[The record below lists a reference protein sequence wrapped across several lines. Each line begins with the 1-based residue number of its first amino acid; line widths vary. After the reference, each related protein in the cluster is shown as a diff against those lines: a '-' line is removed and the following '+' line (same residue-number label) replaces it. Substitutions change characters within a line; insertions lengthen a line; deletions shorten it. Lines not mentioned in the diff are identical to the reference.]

1 MKFGD
6 SNCPKIVIF
15 GLAFLFAVYFG
26 VSAGISSF
34 ISEAEGD
41 ATRTEID
48 GKMSVS
54 FYRTNMSFKNLAT
67 LLAGENV
74 RFDEAKLLPDRAD
87 TSSIIRAK
95 IETPGT
101 SAAESEFSEEKTET
115 SVIQLVDS
123 KKSATLTRQR
133 NFELAPTQIL
143 IVSLNADRQL
153 LWWDL
158 QPDPRLF
165 RAETSDADGVL
176 SGKTLYRNNAEM
188 LVSIPSGKGITELA
202 FYSPVWDGKNYTL
215 KLIGNLNLPAGE

>member
-6 SNCPKIVIF
+6 SNCPKIVVLGF
-15 GLAFLFAVYFG
+15 AFLFAVYFG
-26 VSAGISSF
+26 VSAGISIF
-34 ISEAEGD
+34 NSEAQGD
-41 ATRTEID
+41 ITRTEID

-74 RFDEAKLLPDRAD
+74 RFDEAKLLPNRAD
-87 TSSIIRAK
+87 ASSIIRVK
-95 IETPGT
+95 LETPAT
-101 SAAESEFSEEKTET
+101 SAAESEFSEAKPET

-123 KKSATLTRQR
+123 KNSAALTRQR

-176 SGKTLYRNNAEM
+176 SGKTLYRNDVEM
-188 LVSIPSGKGITELA
+188 LVNVPAAKGITELA
-202 FYSPVWDGKNYTL
+202 FYSPVWDGENYTL
-215 KLIGNLNLPAGE
+215 KLIGNLNVPVGE